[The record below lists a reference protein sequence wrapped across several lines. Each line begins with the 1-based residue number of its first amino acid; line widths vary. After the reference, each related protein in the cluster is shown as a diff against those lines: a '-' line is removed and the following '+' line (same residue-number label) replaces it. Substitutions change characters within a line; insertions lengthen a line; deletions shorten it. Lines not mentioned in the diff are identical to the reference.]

1 MTTSRRLPIVGG
13 AIAGITA
20 WIAGYVLTYL
30 VVASDVRDSPL
41 HRIVEALGGEPATYE
56 IVGWVFY
63 NAHLV
68 DTVISDVPLVG
79 SHATT
84 YIGGEDGFTTLLYA
98 IPVVSLFL
106 AGIALAASRGVSDVT
121 DGTLVGMAVLPGY
134 LLASIAGVVLF
145 EVTAGGASG
154 APDFLAGVVLAG
166 VVYPLVVAG
175 SGGLLMGLLRS
186 RGRRQ

>member
-1 MTTSRRLPIVGG
+1 MTASRRLPIVGG
-13 AIAGITA
+13 AIAGIVS
-20 WIAGYVLTYL
+20 WVAGYVLTYL
-30 VVASDVRDSPL
+30 VVASEVRDSPL

-68 DTVISDVPLVG
+68 DTVIQDVPLVG

-84 YIGGEDGFTTLLYA
+84 YIGGEDGFTMVLYA
-98 IPVVSLFL
+98 IPIASLLL
-106 AGIALAASRGVSDVT
+106 AGIALAAAWGVSDVT
-121 DGTLVGMAVLPGY
+121 EGTLVGITVLPGY
-134 LLASIAGVVLF
+134 LIASVAGVVLF
-145 EVTAGGASG
+145 EVTVGGASG

-166 VVYPLVVAG
+166 IAYPLLVAG
-175 SGGLLMGLLRS
+175 AGGLLVGLFRG